1 MINPI
6 PELKM
11 INPMNQ
17 SKIRPKTPKAPP
29 NLLLNSLLP
38 LTTASL
44 ACSTFFFN
52 VSMFAGCP
60 YICNFSD
67 VVFAFGTKINK
78 IK

>member
-44 ACSTFFFN
+44 ACSTFFL
-52 VSMFAGCP
+52 MYQCLL
-60 YICNFSD
+60 
-67 VVFAFGTKINK
+67 VVRTSVTSLM
-78 IK
+78 